1 LSGATVEGSGIDHF
15 LGIRYAAAPIGNLR
29 FHAPKEPINEDKI
42 VAANVMPDICPQAN
56 HSHPLYTQA
65 YTGNEDCL
73 YLNVF
78 RPADIEKGRQL
89 PVMVWLR

>member
-1 LSGATVEGSGIDHF
+1 
-15 LGIRYAAAPIGNLR
+15 
-29 FHAPKEPINEDKI
+29 
-42 VAANVMPDICPQAN
+42 MPDICPQAN

-78 RPADIEKGRQL
+78 RPTDIEEGRQL